1 MRYRQRNLKI
11 LGLLVPAIVVMAAYF
26 IPLLSFLCS
35 SLWDSQV
42 TGRQQS
48 LTLDNYIRLLTDSYY
63 LQVLFRTLWV
73 ALVLTIISL
82 VLSYPV
88 ALIYNRANSPYIRK
102 ILLLALIVPFLSGVV
117 TLAYAWLILLG
128 NNGPI
133 NYILVMLGLT
143 NAPLQMV
150 FNWTG
155 VYVSLLHFLVP
166 FTALTLISGFR
177 AASKVY
183 EDAAFTLGASVTQ
196 VLRQITLPLT
206 VPAIISSASLTYA
219 LAVSAFVF
227 PLLLGGG
234 KVMMMSNMIYDQVLS
249 TFDFPFAAAISTVF
263 LMGTLLTMA
272 FFIFLERFVRHLL
285 KIGG

>member
-1 MRYRQRNLKI
+1 M
-11 LGLLVPAIVVMAAYF
+11 
-26 IPLLSFLCS
+26 
-35 SLWDSQV
+35 
-42 TGRQQS
+42 
-48 LTLDNYIRLLTDSYY
+48 
-63 LQVLFRTLWV
+63 
-73 ALVLTIISL
+73 
-82 VLSYPV
+82 
-88 ALIYNRANSPYIRK
+88 
-102 ILLLALIVPFLSGVV
+102 